1 MEKPRTDS
9 ARSHDDNDWIEDLDE
24 TPDGS
29 SSSGGNLA
37 RDVASKDELNQVRDP
52 DGRSRVTKQD
62 SIDNDTA
69 DRSRRVRG

>member
-9 ARSHDDNDWIEDLDE
+9 ARTHDDEWIEDLDE
-24 TPDGS
+24 APEASG
-29 SSSGGNLA
+29 SSGGNLA
-37 RDVASKDELNQVRDP
+37 RDVASKDDLSQVRDP
-52 DGRSRVTKQD
+52 DGRRRVTKQD